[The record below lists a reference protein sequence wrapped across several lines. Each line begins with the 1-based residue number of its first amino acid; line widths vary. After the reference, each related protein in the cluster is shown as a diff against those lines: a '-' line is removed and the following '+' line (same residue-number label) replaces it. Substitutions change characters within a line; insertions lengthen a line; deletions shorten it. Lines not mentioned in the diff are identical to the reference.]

1 MKIKVAFV
9 CVHNSC
15 RSQIAEALA
24 KKYTYKKADPS
35 GKSDEE
41 FITVIKEIERKVLDL
56 IEEVKEWE
64 NN

>member
-1 MKIKVAFV
+1 M
-9 CVHNSC
+9 
-15 RSQIAEALA
+15 A
-24 KKYTYKKADPS
+24 KKYTYKKADWELADPS
-35 GKSDEE
+35 GKPDEE